1 MSKYETLDY
10 EVVIKENEYEIR
22 KYLNFYIV
30 EYENANDPD
39 INNGFRSL
47 FNYIS
52 SDNKE
57 NEKISMT
64 TPVIQE
70 VAKESKKMAF
80 VVPGKFGENAPEPN
94 NQNIKVKKFDEGLF
108 GAIQY
113 SGFSNKSKELEMTKK
128 LEEWILEKGYEKQS
142 NYMLAFYN
150 APFIPPMFRRNEIW
164 VRIVN
169 TKER

>member
-70 VAKESKKMAF
+70 VAEENKKIAF
-80 VVPGKFGENAPEPN
+80 VVPEKFGENVPEPN

-128 LEEWILEKGYEKQS
+128 LEEWILEKHYEKQS
-142 NYMLAFYN
+142 NYMF
-150 APFIPPMFRRNEIW
+150 
-164 VRIVN
+164 
-169 TKER
+169 

>member
-70 VAKESKKMAF
+70 VAK
-80 VVPGKFGENAPEPN
+80 
-94 NQNIKVKKFDEGLF
+94 
-108 GAIQY
+108 
-113 SGFSNKSKELEMTKK
+113 
-128 LEEWILEKGYEKQS
+128 
-142 NYMLAFYN
+142 
-150 APFIPPMFRRNEIW
+150 
-164 VRIVN
+164 
-169 TKER
+169 